1 MNCKWSYYY
10 RSELICFLEGVIFN
24 IGVTEKRAYY
34 IENLKKEIGFT
45 CEDSQSSYYNQISKL
60 PIESRLLYI
69 EDFKEQHKDK
79 AKQYLLDLLSCDS
92 ESPITKIGLKKIINL
107 TRAL

>member
-10 RSELICFLEGVIFN
+10 RSELICFLEGIIFN
-24 IGVTEKRAYY
+24 IGVTKKRAYY
-34 IENLKKEIGFT
+34 IENLKKEVGFT
-45 CEDSQSSYYNQISKL
+45 YEDSQSSYYNQISKL

-69 EDFKEQHKDK
+69 EDFKDQYKKK
-79 AKQYLLDLLSCDS
+79 AKQYLLDLLSCDP

-107 TRAL
+107 TRTL